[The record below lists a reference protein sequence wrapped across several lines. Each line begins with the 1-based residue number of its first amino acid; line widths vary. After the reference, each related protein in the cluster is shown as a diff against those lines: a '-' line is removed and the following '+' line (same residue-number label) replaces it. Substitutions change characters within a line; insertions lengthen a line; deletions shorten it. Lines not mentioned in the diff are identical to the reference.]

1 MTAKEEKPNVNSV
14 EPEPNTANPRDVL
27 LSSVP
32 TGGNDTIIIDRS
44 KILRCQWQ

>member
-1 MTAKEEKPNVNSV
+1 MTAKEEKPSVNNV
-14 EPEPNTANPRDVL
+14 EPEPNTANPRDTL

-32 TGGNDTIIIDRS
+32 TGGNDTIDRS